1 VDRAA
6 GNTGRVATVSEP
18 NETGQAKRSALLD
31 KITALLAK
39 TQQNGCTESEAIAAA
54 ELAQKLMG
62 KYGLSLS
69 ELQTISSPADVCV
82 PDGITIGKQRAHEVL
97 HLSNAIA
104 FYTDTRTW
112 YSRTGL
118 IHLGKGRIRLH
129 DTSANSGCVV
139 LVYFG
144 LTADVAVAKYL
155 TDTLRVMLD
164 SEWNAFWHAYPKK
177 PKPNAR
183 TARAS
188 FMEGSTSRV
197 SQRLYELKRAQSR
210 AVVNDCREIVL
221 VKEQIVK
228 AAFEAS
234 GVRPR
239 RESRSARFAGD
250 SISMN
255 AGDAAGQR
263 VSISSGAL
271 GA

>member
-1 VDRAA
+1 
-6 GNTGRVATVSEP
+6 VSEP

-39 TQQNGCTESEAIAAA
+39 TEQNGCTEAEAIAAA

-69 ELQTISSPADVCV
+69 ELQAISSPADVCE
-82 PDGITIGKQRAHEVL
+82 PDGITIGKRRAHEVL

-104 FYTDTRTW
+104 FFTDCKSW
-112 YSRTGL
+112 YSTAGL
-118 IHLGKGRIRLH
+118 IHLGKDRIRLH
-129 DTSANSGCVV
+129 DTSAKSGCVV

-155 TDTLRVMLD
+155 TETLRNMLD
-164 SEWNAFWHAYPKK
+164 TEWKAFWRAYPHT
-177 PKPNAR
+177 PKPSASK
-183 TARAS
+183 ARAS
-188 FMEGSTSRV
+188 FMRAMTGRLSA
-197 SQRLYELKRAQSR
+197 RLYEMKADQSQSET
-210 AVVNDCREIVL
+210 NDCRQIVL
-221 VKEQIVK
+221 VKADIVQN
-228 AAFEAS
+228 AYNTAF
-234 GVRPR
+234 GKPR
-239 RESRSARFAGD
+239 IRRRSFAGQPSRSFDLA
-250 SISMN
+250 SYN